1 MIKLDE
7 SGGVMKKTFW
17 VLVLLLGYAFS
28 LFFGEITRKISV
40 GLNEPYPPYTFIES
54 NRRPMGIFPEIIDAA
69 AKILGIEVEY
79 KQLIWVRMNQEAKK
93 GNIDAVMGLFK
104 TPDRTKDFD
113 FSDAGLI
120 YEEYSFFTLKG
131 SRVKYSGKLSELKGI
146 TIGVVQDY
154 KYGTDFDQASFLKR
168 EKCLTDQNVLEKL
181 IKKRFTIA
189 IGNKMVIEYYAKKLD
204 VMDKIKWLKPPVS
217 TEYSHVIA
225 FSKAK
230 GKQSEELARKFS
242 DAIKQLI
249 KNGTFKTI
257 LDKYK
262 FDNRGNTST
271 KEPKTSD

>member
-1 MIKLDE
+1 
-7 SGGVMKKTFW
+7 MKKTFL
-17 VLVLLLGYAFS
+17 VLVLLLAYAGS
-28 LFFGEITRKISV
+28 LLFGEIPRKISV
-40 GLNEPYPPYTFIES
+40 GLNEPYPPYTFIEG
-54 NRRPMGIFPEIIDAA
+54 NRRPTGIFPGIIDAA

-79 KQLIWVRMNQEAKK
+79 KQLIWVRMTQEAKK

-104 TPDRTKDFD
+104 TPDRTGYFD
-113 FSDAGLI
+113 FSEEGLI
-120 YEEYSFFTLKG
+120 YEEYSFFILKG
-131 SRVKYSGKLSELKGI
+131 SRVKYSGKLPELKGI

-154 KYGTDFDQASFLKR
+154 KYGPDFDQAVFLKR

-181 IKKRFTIA
+181 IKKRFVIA

-204 VMDKIKWLKPPVS
+204 VLDKIKWLKPPVS

-230 GKQSEELARKFS
+230 GKQSGELAGKFS

-249 KNGTFKTI
+249 KNGTFKAI

-262 FDNRGNTST
+262 FDNKGNIRS
-271 KEPKTSD
+271 KEPKTSEK